1 MRDITKKDRA
11 VFLELIQLWAACL
24 PNVEMDKVELVEW
37 LRFFDHDVVRR
48 GIEVTGG
55 WYKRTVAKGTELE
68 DEDAHRYA
76 TAVMR
81 NTTRNREVVKDILGD
96 EGGAA

>member
-11 VFLELIQLWAACL
+11 LFLELIQLWGTCL
-24 PNVEMDKVELVEW
+24 PTVELDKVELVEW
-37 LRFFDHDVVRR
+37 LRFFDPDVVRR

-55 WYKRTVAKGTELE
+55 WYQRTVAKGVALAL
-68 DEDAHRYA
+68 EDAHRYA

-81 NTTRNREVVKDILGD
+81 NTARNRAVVEDILGD
-96 EGGAA
+96 NGGGA

>member
-11 VFLELIQLWAACL
+11 VFLELVQQWATCL
-24 PNVEMDKVELVEW
+24 PNVELDKVELVEW
-37 LRFFDHDVVRR
+37 LRFFDDDVIRR

-55 WYKRTVAKGTELE
+55 WYLRTVAKGTTLE
-68 DEDAHRYA
+68 NEDAHRYA

-81 NTTRNREVVKDILGD
+81 NTARNREVVKDMLGD